1 VSLPLDLL
9 EQAAGANKIDAKRHR
24 IQIGSIA
31 TEKLGQVI
39 EERTRFF
46 EKKRGKKLLT

>member
-1 VSLPLDLL
+1 M
-9 EQAAGANKIDAKRHR
+9 GANKIDAKRHR

-46 EKKRGKKLLT
+46 EKKRGKKLLTWGPGKFQHPV